1 MLTAVRTNLGHWNH
15 WRTQSVNRRIFSATV
30 TVGLLGIAVRIAG
43 WAKLIVIAHQFGAG
57 DDLDAFLIAFLVPS
71 FLAEVAGASFS
82 AALIPTLVE
91 VRERQGRGEA
101 QRLFSGITML
111 AGLIL
116 CVTAAGAFAARHSAL
131 AVLASSFAG
140 SKLALTGSLLAAM
153 LPLVVLMGI
162 SAVWRAVLNA
172 GEEFALAA
180 AAPAMTPVLT
190 ILLLLLAGKG
200 WGAQTLAAGAL
211 AGTVLEVSVVG
222 WAVRRNGY
230 SLAPRWTG
238 LHPALRQVMAQYAP
252 MVAGM
257 VFLTGAPLVDQAF
270 AAALGTGGVSTF
282 SYGTKLAAVILAVG
296 PIALSTAALPHFSRM
311 AARGDRE
318 GFWHTLRT
326 YSRLILLAT
335 VPLTLLLAAW
345 SEPIVRMLFER
356 GAFTPADT
364 QVVAAIQRNAVLQIP
379 FAVLAA
385 LMLRVISSV
394 KANHLIM
401 LGAALNLAITVVFD
415 YELARHWG
423 VAGIALARTV
433 VSAVSLCYL
442 FAILLRVLRRL

>member
-15 WRTQSVNRRIFSATV
+15 WRLQTVNRRIFSATV
-30 TVGLLGIAVRIAG
+30 TVGLLGIAVRIAS
-43 WAKLIVIAHQFGAG
+43 WAKLIVIARQFGTG

-91 VRERQGRGEA
+91 VRERQGQGEA
-101 QRLFSGITML
+101 QRLFSGITVL

-116 CVTAAGAFAARHSAL
+116 CVTAAGAFAVRHSAL
-131 AVLASSFAG
+131 AVLASSFTGA
-140 SKLALTGSLLAAM
+140 KLALTSSLLTAM

-172 GEEFALAA
+172 GEEFAVAA

-200 WGAQTLAAGAL
+200 TQILAAGAL
-211 AGTVLEVSVVG
+211 AGTVLEVAVVG
-222 WAVRRNGY
+222 WAVRRKGY
-230 SLAPRWTG
+230 SLVPRWTG
-238 LHPALRQVMAQYAP
+238 MHPALRQVIAQYAP
-252 MVAGM
+252 MVAGT

-296 PIALSTAALPHFSRM
+296 PVALSTAALPHFSRM
-311 AARGDRE
+311 AARGDKE
-318 GFWHTLRT
+318 AFWHTLAT
-326 YSRLILLAT
+326 YSRLILLAA
-335 VPLTLLLAAW
+335 VPLTLLLAVW
-345 SEPIVRMLFER
+345 SEPIVRILFER

-364 QVVAAIQRNAVLQIP
+364 RVVAAIQRNAVLQIP
-379 FAVLAA
+379 FAVLGA
-385 LMLRVISSV
+385 LILRVISSV
-394 KANHLIM
+394 KANHLVM
-401 LGAALNLAITVVFD
+401 WGAAINLTATVVFD

-423 VAGIALARTV
+423 VAGIALARTA
-433 VSAVSLCYL
+433 VSVVSLCYL
-442 FAILLRVLRRL
+442 FAFLLRVLRRL